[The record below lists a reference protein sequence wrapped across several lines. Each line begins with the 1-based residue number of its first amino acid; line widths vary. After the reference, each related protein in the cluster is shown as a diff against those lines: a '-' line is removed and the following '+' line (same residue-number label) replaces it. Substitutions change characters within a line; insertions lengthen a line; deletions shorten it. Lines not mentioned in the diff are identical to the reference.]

1 MACLYQKLKQIEVT
15 SLMKL
20 QSHLKFEYFI
30 NISHLQI
37 IFRFAPELISVASLF
52 QLTSWLVASL
62 LAAESHS
69 NERSPFF
76 FFFSC
81 GNPICHTIPHS
92 QAPLHLLHTFV
103 SQKVYLTFF
112 YSDCFSK
119 RENISNAKPDRRKY
133 FSG

>member
-76 FFFSC
+76 FFLVETPFATPS
-81 GNPICHTIPHS
+81 PTRRPHS
-92 QAPLHLLHTFV
+92 IYCIL
-103 SQKVYLTFF
+103 S
-112 YSDCFSK
+112 
-119 RENISNAKPDRRKY
+119 
-133 FSG
+133 